1 MMTEAIL
8 IPLFIEVALAFA
20 LLFGMA
26 ALRTRDIKTGA
37 VDRRNIAQREPNWP
51 PRTTQFMNAFANQFE
66 VPVLF
71 YVLVI
76 LLIVLHHA
84 GWLFVVLAWVF
95 VLFRI
100 LQAGIHVTGNN
111 MLWRGQAYAVSVV
124 VLFVMWVIFA
134 IEILAGVS
142 I

>member
-1 MMTEAIL
+1 MMIEAIL

-26 ALRTRDIKTGA
+26 ALRTRDIKNGA
-37 VDRRNIAQREPNWP
+37 VDRRNIALREPNWP
-51 PRTTQFMNAFANQFE
+51 ARTTQFANAFANQFE
-66 VPVLF
+66 IPVLF

-84 GWLFVVLAWVF
+84 GWVFVILAWLF

-100 LQAGIHVTGNN
+100 LQAGIHVTANN
-111 MLWRGQAYAVSVV
+111 VLWRGQAYAVSVLI
-124 VLFVMWVIFA
+124 LFVMWVIFA
-134 IEILAGVS
+134 IEILTGVW

>member
-1 MMTEAIL
+1 MMIEAIL

-26 ALRTRDIKTGA
+26 ALRTRDIKSGA
-37 VDRRNIAQREPNWP
+37 VDRRNIALREPNWP
-51 PRTTQFMNAFANQFE
+51 PRTTQFMNAFSNQFE
-66 VPVLF
+66 IPVLF

-84 GWLFVVLAWVF
+84 GWVFVILAWLF

-100 LQAGIHVTGNN
+100 LQAGIHVTANN
-111 MLWRGQAYAVSVV
+111 VLWRGQAYAVSVLI
-124 VLFVMWVIFA
+124 LFVMWVIFA
-134 IEILAGVS
+134 IEILTGVW

>member
-1 MMTEAIL
+1 MMIQAIL
-8 IPLFIEVALAFA
+8 IPLFVQVALVFA

-26 ALRTRDIKTGA
+26 ALRVRDVASGT
-37 VDRRNIAQREPNWP
+37 VDRRNIALREAGWP
-51 PRTTQFMNAFANQFE
+51 ARTTQFMNAFANQFE

-76 LLIVLHHA
+76 LLIMLHHA
-84 GWLFVVLAWVF
+84 GWLFVLLAWIF

-100 LQAGIHVTGNN
+100 LQAGIHVTANN
-111 MLWRGQAYAVSVV
+111 VLWRGQAYAVSVV

-134 IEILAGVS
+134 IEILSGT
-142 I
+142 